1 MTRTPAEATP
11 MMRQYLDIKAAHQD
25 AILFFRLGDFYEMF
39 YADAETAAR
48 ELELTLT
55 GRGPKDPQKRMPM
68 CGIPY
73 HAADNYIARLINK
86 GYKVAICEQ
95 VEDPALAKG
104 LTKREV
110 IKIITPGTL
119 IDEKLLP
126 GSPANYLAAVAQ
138 SETKENAYGLA
149 FADISTGVF
158 KTTELYG
165 LENLRAELQR
175 ISPAEIIYTGAE
187 NPSGLSTPA
196 SPVSLPNL
204 SAAQNI
210 LSHFP
215 PDNLRDFD
223 LSGKPLALQAAA
235 AVFNYFKS
243 AQKTELKQ
251 LTRLETYLPQN
262 YMYLDS
268 ASRKNLELTE
278 TIRSGSKA
286 GSLYGLLDRT
296 KTSMGSRLLKEWL
309 CYPLLDKNAIEQR
322 YDAVEELLNDLVS
335 RAELTELLKDIY
347 DIERLIG
354 RITNGNANTRDLI
367 YLKESLQNIQNL
379 TATLAQFSAPLLL
392 TSQKPEY
399 TAVIRD
405 ICRCITEALIDNPPL
420 QLKDGNIFRDGYNAE
435 LDSLRKITRSGK
447 DWLAELENKEKE
459 RTGIKSLKIGYN
471 AVFGYYIEISNA
483 NKDLAP
489 ADYIRKQTLSNAER
503 YITPELKT
511 REEDILTA
519 GARIEKLEYNLFT
532 ELRRNIAQHTT
543 LIQQIARAIAELDA
557 LLALA
562 ETAALKHFVRPQIIT
577 NTEGRLYIQ
586 KGRHPVVEQ
595 ALSDK
600 SARGSEQFIPNDLLL
615 SPAENRLI
623 LLFGPNM
630 SGKSTYMRQTALLV
644 LMAQAGSYVPAEKME
659 FELVDRLFTR
669 VGATDDLF
677 SGKSTFMVEMSETA
691 NIVRNATKNSLIILD
706 EVGRGTSTYDGMAIA
721 WALSEYIYLR
731 ICAKTIF
738 ATHYHELAQLANKYP
753 QIHNYNVSVTGSGKD
768 IIFLHKV
775 VPGPANGSYGI
786 HVARLAGLP
795 EEITERAE
803 QILATLEK
811 PADSANQLNLFSK

>member
-1 MTRTPAEATP
+1 MVTAEATP
-11 MMRQYLDIKAAHQD
+11 MMRQYLEIKASHQD

-39 YADAETAAR
+39 YTDAEIAAR

-55 GRGPKDPQKRMPM
+55 GRGSKENRMPM
-68 CGIPY
+68 CGVPY

-95 VEDPALAKG
+95 VEDPALTKG

-126 GSPANYLAAVAQ
+126 GSTANYLAAIVQ
-138 SETKENAYGLA
+138 NELKEDSYGLA

-158 KTTELYG
+158 KTAELYG
-165 LENLRAELQR
+165 SDNLRTELMRIDPAELVYTGEKN
-175 ISPAEIIYTGAE
+175 PAENNIPATRVELPAV
-187 NPSGLSTPA
+187 ST
-196 SPVSLPNL
+196 
-204 SAAQNI
+204 AQNI
-210 LSHFP
+210 LKHFP

-223 LSGKPLALQAAA
+223 LSSKPLALQAAA

-251 LTRLETYLPQN
+251 LTKLETYLPQN

-286 GSLYGLLDRT
+286 GSLYSLLDQT

-309 CYPLLDKNAIEQR
+309 CYPLLDKTAIELR
-322 YDAVEELLNDLVS
+322 YDAVEELLQDLVS
-335 RAELTELLKDIY
+335 RAELAELLKDIY

-354 RITNGNANTRDLI
+354 RITNGNANARDLI
-367 YLKESLQNIQNL
+367 YLKESLQSIQNL
-379 TATLAQFSAPLLL
+379 KNILEQFSSPLLL
-392 TSQKPEY
+392 ACQDPKY
-399 TAVIRD
+399 TAVCQN
-405 ICRCITEALIDNPPL
+405 ICQNIDQALIENPPL

-435 LDSLRKITRSGK
+435 LDELRKITRSGK
-447 DWLAELENKEKE
+447 DWLVKLEDQEKN

-471 AVFGYYIEISNA
+471 SVFGYYIEISNA
-483 NKDLAP
+483 NKNLVP
-489 ADYIRKQTLSNAER
+489 PDYIRKQTLTTAER

-511 REEDILTA
+511 KEEDILNA
-519 GARIEKLEYNLFT
+519 GTRIEKLEYTLFT
-532 ELRRNIAQHTT
+532 ELRQNIAQHTT
-543 LIQQIARAIAELDA
+543 LIQQAARTIAELDT

-562 ETAALKHFVRPQIIT
+562 ETAASRHFVRPQITT

-595 ALSDK
+595 AL
-600 SARGSEQFIPNDLLL
+600 GGEQFIPNELLL
-615 SPAENRLI
+615 SPEENRLM

-630 SGKSTYMRQTALLV
+630 SGKSTYMRQAALLV

-677 SGKSTFMVEMSETA
+677 AGKSTFMVEMSETA

-721 WALSEYIYLR
+721 WALSEYIYLH

-738 ATHYHELAQLANKYP
+738 ATHYHELSQLSSKYP
-753 QIHNYNVSVTGSGKD
+753 YIHNFNVSVAGEGKD
-768 IIFLHKV
+768 IVFLHKV

-803 QILATLEK
+803 QILATLET
-811 PADSANQLNLFSK
+811 PRNNGGQLNLF